1 MSIVE
6 QIIEPRRRSIGSDE
20 VDRLLPFRTRRTLGP
35 FVYAD
40 VIGPSELPAG
50 VGVDVP
56 VHPHIGLATVTSL
69 FEGALVHRDSTG
81 AVQRIEPGAVNWMTA
96 GRGVAHSER
105 SPDDER
111 SVASRIHGLQT
122 WVALPDGAEE
132 VEPSFQHVPVE
143 EVPDFRHGDASVH
156 LVAGTFAGVTSP
168 VRVASP
174 TGHAV
179 LTFAGE
185 GEPAQRVDSVGVAT
199 IDAEHHERGV
209 LVISGRVLVRRPTG
223 SDPRAGA
230 VAEVAEVAELAE
242 LVAIP
247 ERHLAVLRPG
257 VEVDLVA
264 DGPAL
269 VVLLGGAPI
278 GRRLIRW
285 NFVSSSQER
294 IDAAAAAW
302 RAGDWPA
309 VPGDDECIPMP

>member
-1 MSIVE
+1 VSVVD
-6 QIIEPRRRSIGSDE
+6 QLIEPRRRSIGSDE

-40 VIGPSELPAG
+40 LIGPSALPAG

-111 SVASRIHGLQT
+111 AAASRIHGLQT
-122 WVALPDGAEE
+122 WVALPDDAEQ
-132 VEPSFQHVPVE
+132 VEPSFQHIPIGAVPE
-143 EVPDFRHGDASVH
+143 FLHGDARVH

-174 TGHAV
+174 TVHAV
-179 LTFAGE
+179 LDLGLGVE
-185 GEPAQRVDSVGVAT
+185 GGATT
-199 IDAEHHERGV
+199 IDVEHHERGV
-209 LVISGRVLVRRPTG
+209 LVVSGQVSVGAAADGTG
-223 SDPRAGA
+223 GDA
-230 VAEVAEVAELAE
+230 AEVDG
-242 LVAIP
+242 IP

-257 VEVDLVA
+257 VEVTLLA
-264 DGPAL
+264 DGPAR

-278 GRRLIRW
+278 GPRLIRW

-294 IDAAAAAW
+294 IDAAATAW

-309 VPGDDECIPMP
+309 VPGDDERIPMP